1 MIIVR
6 HQSSLNRT
14 INFSV
19 ANRCKDSPCW
29 EELPYETE
37 RDGGEA
43 HRVSGEGE
51 SDERE
56 GQPAPGLGQG
66 GEEGEVERQAAH
78 RDRHHQPRDH
88 QQDSPPRPVHQAERH

>member
-6 HQSSLNRT
+6 HQSSFNRT

-19 ANRCKDSPCW
+19 ANCCKDLPCW
-29 EELPYETE
+29 EKLPYETE

-43 HRVSGEGE
+43 HRVAGEGE

-56 GQPAPGLGQG
+56 GQPAPGLGHGVEVAQ
-66 GEEGEVERQAAH
+66 VERQADHGEAH
-78 RDRHHQPRDH
+78 DDP
-88 QQDSPPRPVHQAERH
+88 